1 MKKKLVEH
9 TLPVPAAEENCVTV
23 QKVENI
29 LILNI
34 FENRKLSARYCINL
48 DTNEYMTLKDG
59 IWHEWKLQTAVGLGE
74 YWHWTGRD
82 VDRHMQMS
90 DKDSRRIREYLGCM
104 EYLSVGGAIDRME
117 DEYSREKRERKEEN
131 RIGRVSA
138 LMNRVP
144 PVPDGIKSWLDQK
157 AGQGMEYLIWG
168 KGSVG
173 IYGCSACGGKFT
185 AQDLPKKVKD
195 QEMTVCPGCGQQV
208 KVLRR
213 RKSVRIQTRFV
224 LIQPVDDEI
233 SVIRY
238 FDAVIWC
245 PGHAKK
251 EILLDEAIRQILFKD
266 RSHKYAFDYY
276 FAQES
281 KYPYPSAVRKEV
293 KNFDNKSN
301 WFGRKTGKSYLYDG
315 GIREAL
321 KDTVCERWTG
331 VFSML
336 AGTDLMLEYSNMAVN
351 DPNYSPELVEMLYKG
366 RFFRL
371 LEETVGEYRY
381 TGPLNMSGR
390 KAEEVFRIRDRQ
402 KINRIRDR
410 NGGELQTAWMQWS
423 DMEGRKLSD
432 RVLDWLHENRITQ
445 YRLIPLLEHMSPE
458 QIMNYIQRQQA
469 ESYVGKKAAQVLE
482 QYIDYMGM
490 CEKLHKN
497 MQDAMVY
504 RPRELKRRHD
514 EAVAELEQ
522 RKDELEAEKYSEK
535 FSEAEAVLRSVRE
548 KFEYTGSGYQIIVP
562 QRIVDIVADGRAL
575 HHCAGATDRYFDR
588 IKQEET
594 YICFL
599 RKEEEPDQPYYT
611 IEVEPGGTIR
621 QHRGMYDEEPEI
633 EKIRPF
639 LKEWQQVIRRRM
651 KARDH
656 ELEKVARKKREEN
669 LEDLRRKNNTRV
681 LDGLMEDFMEAI

>member
-1 MKKKLVEH
+1 MKKKLIER
-9 TLPVPAAEENCVTV
+9 TLPVPAAEKDCVTV

-48 DTNEYMTLKDG
+48 DTKEYMTLKDG
-59 IWHEWKLQTAVGLGE
+59 IWHEWKLRTAVGLGE
-74 YWHWTGRD
+74 SWYWTGRD
-82 VDRHMQMS
+82 VDRHMKMS
-90 DKDSRRIREYLGCM
+90 EEDSRRIREYLGCL

-117 DEYSREKRERKEEN
+117 DEYSRDKRERKEEN
-131 RIGRVSA
+131 RIGRVNA
-138 LMNRVP
+138 IMNRVP

-173 IYGCSACGGKFT
+173 TYGCSACGGKFT

-195 QEMTVCPGCGQQV
+195 QDMTVCPGCGQQV

-224 LIQPVDDEI
+224 LIQPIDDEI

-281 KYPYPSAVRKEV
+281 KYPSPSAVRKEV
-293 KNFDNKSN
+293 KSFDNKSN
-301 WFGRKTGKSYLYDG
+301 WLGRKTGKSYLYDG

-321 KDTVCERWTG
+321 KDTVCERWAG

-336 AGTDLMLEYSNMAVN
+336 AGTDLMLEYSNMAAN
-351 DPNYSPELVEMLYKG
+351 DPGYSPELVEMLYKG

-371 LEETVGEYRY
+371 LEETVEKYRY
-381 TGPLNMSGR
+381 TGPLNVSGR

-410 NGGELQTAWMQWS
+410 NAGELQTVWMQWS

-432 RVLDWLHENRITQ
+432 RVLDWLQKNRITQ
-445 YRLIPLLEHMSPE
+445 YRLIPLLKYMSPE
-458 QIMNYIQRQQA
+458 QVMNYIQRQQA
-469 ESYVGKKAAQVLE
+469 ESYVGKKEVQVLE

-490 CEKLHKN
+490 CKNLHKN
-497 MQDAMVY
+497 MKDAMVY

-548 KFEYTGSGYQIIVP
+548 KFEYTGSGYRIIVP

-639 LKEWQQVIRRRM
+639 LKEWQQVVRRRM

>member
-1 MKKKLVEH
+1 MKKKLVEQ
-9 TLPVPAAEENCVTV
+9 TAPVQGKGNRITV
-23 QKVENI
+23 QKAENI

-34 FENRKLSARYCINL
+34 HENGKLGARYCINL
-48 DTNEYMTLKDG
+48 ETNEYMTLKDG
-59 IWHEWKLQTAVGLGE
+59 IWHEWKLKTALGMGD
-74 YWHWTGRD
+74 YWYWGADMGR
-82 VDRHMQMS
+82 RMQMS
-90 DKDSRRIREYLGCM
+90 DKDRKMLREYLGCL
-104 EYLSVGGAIDRME
+104 ECSHEGTTIDWME
-117 DEYSREKRERKEEN
+117 DEYSREKRERKEMN
-131 RIGRVSA
+131 RIGRVNA
-138 LMNRVP
+138 IMNRVP
-144 PVPDGIKSWLDQK
+144 PVPDGIKNWLDQK

-185 AQDLPKKVKD
+185 AQDLPKRVKD
-195 QEMTVCPGCGQQV
+195 QDMTVCPGCGQQV

-224 LIQPVDDEI
+224 LIQPIDDEI

-251 EILLDEAIRQILFKD
+251 EILLDEAVRQIFFKND
-266 RSHKYAFDYY
+266 SYKYAFDYY
-276 FAQES
+276 FAQEQR
-281 KYPYPSAVRKEV
+281 YPSQSAVRKNV
-293 KNFDNKSN
+293 KRFDNKSN
-301 WFGRKTGKSYLYDG
+301 WFERKTGKSYLYDG

-321 KDTVCERWTG
+321 KDTVCERWTE

-336 AGTDLMLEYSNMAVN
+336 AGTDLMLEYGNMAVPA
-351 DPNYSPELVEMLYKG
+351 PNYSPELVEMLYKG

-371 LEETVGEYRY
+371 LEETVGKYRY

-390 KAEEVFRIRDRQ
+390 KAEEVFRIQDRQ

-410 NGGELQTAWMQWS
+410 NGGELQTEWMQWS

-432 RVLDWLHENRITQ
+432 RVLDWVQENGITQ

-458 QIMNYIQRQQA
+458 QVMNYIQRQQA
-469 ESYVGKKAAQVLE
+469 ESYEGKKAVQVIE
-482 QYIDYMGM
+482 QYRDYMRM

-497 MQDAMVY
+497 TKDAMVY

-514 EAVAELEQ
+514 EAVSELEQ

-548 KFEYTGSGYQIIVP
+548 KFEYTGSGYRIIVP
-562 QRIVDIVADGRAL
+562 QRIVDIVADSRAL

-639 LKEWQQVIRRRM
+639 LREWQQVVRRRM
-651 KARDH
+651 KVRDH
-656 ELEKVARKKREEN
+656 ELEKAARKKREEN